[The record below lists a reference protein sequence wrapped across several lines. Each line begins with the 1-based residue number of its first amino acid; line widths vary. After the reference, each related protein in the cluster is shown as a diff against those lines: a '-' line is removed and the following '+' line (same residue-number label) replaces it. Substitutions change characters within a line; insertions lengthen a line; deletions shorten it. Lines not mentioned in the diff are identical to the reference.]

1 MFKLL
6 LQPYP
11 LWDNKPRKFF
21 ILLGISLFVFSFL
34 YVFKPFGLQNIKD
47 PSDPLVFAGYGIVS
61 FVVMILLQFL
71 LPSLLPSVFN
81 EDYWKVY
88 KEILFTLI
96 VISIIAIAN
105 MLYTSWLGFIHVSRE
120 TFLYFET
127 TTLIVAIFPVTLS
140 VFIKQNYLLRKNLKQ
155 SSKLSEKLYR
165 KSRMAEW
172 GGTIVQLN
180 SENPKDNISAESK
193 DIYYVA
199 AADNYI
205 EVYYLVNNNMK
216 KAMLRSTLKN
226 AHGKL
231 KRFSNFYRCHRTYI
245 VNLDKVKSVTG
256 NSQGYKL
263 ILFDTEKSIPVSRTL
278 TREVTQRL
286 SI

>member
-1 MFKLL
+1 MLNLL

-21 ILLGISLFVFSFL
+21 VIAAIAVFVFLFL

-47 PSDPLVFAGYGIVS
+47 STDALIFAGYGIVS
-61 FVVMILLQFL
+61 FVILILLQFL
-71 LPSLLPSVFN
+71 IPAFLPAVFN
-81 EDYWKVY
+81 EDFWNVY
-88 KEILFTLI
+88 KEILFILITLFFI
-96 VISIIAIAN
+96 GIGN
-105 MLYTSWLGFIHVSRE
+105 MLYTTWLGFIHVSKE
-120 TFLYFET
+120 TFLYFEMVT
-127 TTLIVAIFPVTLS
+127 IMVAIFPVTLS
-140 VFIKQNYLLRKNLKQ
+140 VLIKQNYLLRKNLKQ
-155 SSKLSEKLYR
+155 SSRLSEKLYR
-165 KSRMAEW
+165 KSRLVQW
-172 GGTIVQLN
+172 GDTLVQLS
-180 SENPKDNISAESK
+180 SENPKDSISADSK

-205 EVYYLVNNNMK
+205 EVYYRLNNTMK
-216 KAMLRSTLKN
+216 KVLLRSTLKN
-226 AHGKL
+226 AHASL

-263 ILFDTEKSIPVSRTL
+263 ILFDTEELIPVSRTL